1 VSTGAAPGLRTAFRG
16 GPDSPINTAGRWV
29 SEGVAVTGSRSW
41 AVALAAL
48 GGCFL
53 AFWAPASAQ
62 DRTSPVEKA
71 APGGPEAVPPDPGA
85 AEAPAESD
93 TGSLLRAQDSDPAPP
108 ARLTSD
114 LGRTGVAVRLA
125 WWNEAEDAAARTQRT
140 RRAALQHGMLNLDPA
155 ARLLIG
161 SDLSGTGFEQA
172 HAAVALSPDL
182 PAARMALARETW
194 LKGDSPIAAVRTA
207 FGALLAIPRHLKA
220 SIWFSATT
228 LYICALALIAA
239 GFLTIIIYGVF
250 AFIHAAHD
258 IGDLIAPAMPI
269 FARAALLGAAIF
281 VPLALHQGL
290 LGLAL
295 TLFSVG
301 LSYGATRQRLVLC
314 LAAIAV
320 LVGAFPMARLTGT
333 LLTAYVEPPLEAAVF
348 ATDGFALPG
357 ELRLLESAAE
367 SDPMAAMALA
377 VAHRRA
383 GNLAE
388 ADAQYRALLQR
399 EPANYA
405 AANNAANVKLELG
418 QLESAIGLYRRSLEK
433 NTSATVL
440 FNLSQAQGQAFKLD
454 DVGPTLASAQQLDSA
469 RIAELTLLQ
478 GSDLTRFTVDLPL
491 PRRMLWERVL
501 AARPGESFGAE
512 LRSAFAPGVLGQNVW
527 LPVGVFGSIAIL
539 SLVAASRWKR
549 SHWCG
554 RCGRRMCP
562 RCEPELGEEKDCES
576 CNRLFLHPETTDR
589 AMRAARVNALRSREQ
604 RLARVRLIV
613 SILLPGVAGALA
625 RCPWASFIGAL
636 SAAIATVAIFWH
648 NGVTPDPLMA
658 GAAAPMAFGLISVL
672 ALFCYGASVTFALA
686 ARSRR

>member
-1 VSTGAAPGLRTAFRG
+1 
-16 GPDSPINTAGRWV
+16 
-29 SEGVAVTGSRSW
+29 
-41 AVALAAL
+41 
-48 GGCFL
+48 
-53 AFWAPASAQ
+53 
-62 DRTSPVEKA
+62 
-71 APGGPEAVPPDPGA
+71 
-85 AEAPAESD
+85 
-93 TGSLLRAQDSDPAPP
+93 
-108 ARLTSD
+108 
-114 LGRTGVAVRLA
+114 VAVRLA

-258 IGDLIAPAMPI
+258 IGDLIAPAMPT

-301 LSYGATRQRLVLC
+301 LIYGATRQRLVLC

-320 LVGAFPMARLTGT
+320 LVGAFPMARLAGT
-333 LLTAYVEPPLEAAVF
+333 LLTAYVEAPIEAAVF

-357 ELRLLESAAE
+357 ELRLLESVAE
-367 SDPMAAMALA
+367 SDPMASMALA
-377 VAHRRA
+377 VVSRRA

-388 ADAQYRALLQR
+388 AGAQYRRLLQQ

-405 AANNAANVKLELG
+405 GANNAANVKLELG
-418 QLESAIGLYRRSLEK
+418 QLESAIDLYRRSLDM
-433 NTSATVL
+433 NDSATVL
-440 FNLSQAQGQAFKLD
+440 FNLSQVQGQAFKLD
-454 DVGPTLASAQQLDSA
+454 DVGPSLAAAQRLDPA

-478 GSDLTRFTVDLPL
+478 GGDLASFTVDLPL

-501 AARPGESFGAE
+501 AARSGESFAAE
-512 LRSAFAPGVLGQNVW
+512 LRSALGSGALGQSAP
-527 LPVGVFGSIAIL
+527 LSVGAFVSIAIL
-539 SLVAASRWKR
+539 SLVAASRWKS
-549 SHWCG
+549 SHRCS

-562 RCEPELGEEKDCES
+562 RCEPELGEEEECES
-576 CNRLFLHPETTDR
+576 CNRLFQHPETTDR
-589 AMRAARVNALRSREQ
+589 SMRAVRVNALRFREK

-613 SILLPGVAGALA
+613 SILLPGAAGALA

-636 SAAIATVAIFWH
+636 SAAIAILAISWR
-648 NGVTPDPLMA
+648 NGVTPDPLVA
-658 GAAAPMAFGLISVL
+658 GAAAPMAFGLISAL
-672 ALFCYGASVTFALA
+672 ALCCYSASVAFSLA
-686 ARSRR
+686 ARRRS